1 MTEGFMRI
9 RSLNI
14 IDILLLEAGFKAQGW
29 HKPTSLFEAYAQENA
44 AGTRTVLVAFWGT
57 LLRGM

>member
-1 MTEGFMRI
+1 MRI